1 MLRYQVDGMTCGH
14 CVQAVTKAV
23 KAADPAAEVS
33 VDLPTRK
40 VEVKTSADR
49 SHVAAAIREAGYTP
63 QELA

>member
-33 VDLPTRK
+33 VDLPTKK
-40 VEVKTSADR
+40 VEVTTSADR

-63 QELA
+63 QELT